1 MIRLQTIDAH
11 AAGEPLRLIVDG
23 FPSPRGRTMLEKRE
37 WLKTHADHLRRA
49 LMLEPR
55 GHADMYGAILT
66 EPVSP
71 GSHAGVLFMHNEGYS
86 TMCGHGVVA
95 VTTIALER
103 GLLMP
108 GGDGATVVYDSPAG
122 TIRARA
128 RRAAGTPGRPMNDVN
143 DVEPVETVASVER
156 ARNGER
162 AGNPR
167 VSASDRLPAVR
178 IESVASVNVPSF
190 VLHGGLPVTIGKTR
204 IGGLG
209 ARTIRVDVAFGGAF
223 YAIVDSE
230 AVGLPIDVPHLPE
243 LRRVGMEIKHAIDA
257 SQTIVHPLEPSLH
270 GIYGTIFTGPPSDER
285 ADLRNVTIFADAEV
299 DRSPCG
305 TGTAA
310 VMAVVDAMGWLGQ
323 DRPFV
328 HESLIGT
335 RFHGRVVGRS
345 AVGEYQAI
353 VPEIEGSAWITGEH
367 TFLVDDTDP
376 LSAGFRL

>member
-1 MIRLQTIDAH
+1 MLRLKTIDAH

-23 FPSPRGRTMLEKRE
+23 FPAPRGKTMLEKRE
-37 WLKTHADHLRRA
+37 WVLKHADHLRRA

-55 GHADMYGAILT
+55 GHADMYGALFT

-86 TMCGHGVVA
+86 TMCGHGVIA

-103 GLLMP
+103 GLLVP
-108 GGDGATVVYDSPAG
+108 GGDGAAVVYDSPAG

-128 RRAAGTPGRPMNDVN
+128 RLRRTEDAKGTEDT
-143 DVEPVETVASVER
+143 E
-156 ARNGER
+156 
-162 AGNPR
+162 
-167 VSASDRLPAVR
+167 AVR
-178 IESVASVNVPSF
+178 VESVAFVNVPSF
-190 VLHGGLPVTIGKTR
+190 VLHGGLTVKLASR
-204 IGGLG
+204 QVR
-209 ARTIRVDVAFGGAF
+209 ADVAFGGAF

-230 AVGLPIDVPHLPE
+230 AVGLPIDARHLPE
-243 LRRVGMEIKHAIDA
+243 LRRVGMEIKHAIEDVH
-257 SQTIVHPLEPSLH
+257 TIVHPLEPGLR
-270 GIYGTIFTGPPSDER
+270 GIYGTIFTGPPSGEG

-310 VMAVVDAMGWLGQ
+310 VMAVVDAMGLLGD

-328 HESLIGT
+328 HESLIGSH
-335 RFHGRVVGRS
+335 FNGRIVSRTE
-345 AVGEYQAI
+345 VGEYQAI

-367 TFLVDDTDP
+367 TFLVDDGDP
-376 LSAGFRL
+376 LREGFRI

>member
-1 MIRLQTIDAH
+1 MLRLKTIDAH

-23 FPSPRGRTMLEKRE
+23 FPAPRGKTMLEKRE
-37 WLKTHADHLRRA
+37 WVKRHADALRRA

-55 GHADMYGAILT
+55 GHADMYGAVLT

-86 TMCGHGVVA
+86 TMCGHGIVA

-103 GLLMP
+103 GLIMP
-108 GGDGATVVYDSPAG
+108 GPDGTSVVYDAPAG

-128 RRAAGTPGRPMNDVN
+128 RIRAGKTGEARPAGGTGAAG
-143 DVEPVETVASVER
+143 
-156 ARNGER
+156 
-162 AGNPR
+162 R
-167 VSASDRLPAVR
+167 V
-178 IESVASVNVPSF
+178 ESVAFLNVPSF
-190 VLHGGLPVTIGKTR
+190 VLHGGLTVK
-204 IGGLG
+204 LG
-209 ARTIRVDVAFGGAF
+209 ARQIRADVAFGGAF

-230 AVGLPIDVPHLPE
+230 AVGLPIDVAHLPE
-243 LRRVGMEIKHAIDA
+243 LRRVGMEIKHAIEDA
-257 SQTIVHPLEPSLH
+257 HSIVHPIEPGLR
-270 GIYGTIFTGPPSDER
+270 GIYGTIFTGPPSDEH

-310 VMAVVDAMGWLGQ
+310 VMAVIDAMGLLSE

-335 RFHGRVVGRS
+335 RFNGRVTSRTV
-345 AVGEYQAI
+345 VGEHQAI

-376 LSAGFRL
+376 LKEGFRI